1 MSNLEETDS
10 FILSLCAVEKT
21 VNDFINKRD
30 DESKNSLRKW
40 SRQRKAELNEKINNN
55 LTKIIQNNLES
66 FIPTTYSGLFNKYS
80 YDEIQEY
87 KETEEFKL
95 GNEYVFI
102 LPYILAEIAE
112 ALVVDSFISIKNN
125 IEYDL
130 VLVKALS
137 LGDKYLNNISEKFN
151 LSVESFNFL
160 AFYFVKDICTKVYQ
174 TFNFYEYK
182 QYLFIYHKKK
192 DELKALDE
200 SIYPEAII
208 GIQDLESLWTDRDK
222 LKSELVEI
230 RNNFQSKIIGYNA
243 LMELKLLG
251 SKLKFSFKS
260 FKYYIQKLFTNNTAI
275 ADDEQNAQLTY
286 IVWLMNL
293 SLIKKNNISPYD
305 DDYILNNLIIPWSD
319 ELRELLGNDFDN
331 STFNI
336 EEATNFIKRLRTK
349 GNYSNTPTGKRYK
362 TIALKKVF
370 GLSIKVENLS
380 ITEYKYR
387 DTLTT
392 DYSDRMNSILKVL
405 KKHGTKNNPAKEEK
419 NGFIVYKNGN
429 ALDDSDIELFHYL
442 IGELEEHGCET
453 EIVFR
458 KSDIVNNMGYT
469 SLRGNKLDNLTSS
482 LMNINAQSIAIV
494 DTRKDKVGK
503 RLGENNRNFKGTQL
517 LRADF
522 EGDGDE
528 VLIKFTSPFSKYFR
542 DQKQF
547 GRLLNREMLNKY
559 LYANTRVLKIAR
571 ELSRMLFISNQKS
584 KKSLETVE
592 INYDTLIKNIDEWDK
607 YSTHSNQRV
616 YLQRLTNDIS
626 KAISYI
632 ENDIKHELIKP
643 SPKTIKNGKIKL
655 IK

>member
-95 GNEYVFI
+95 CNEYVFI

-319 ELRELLGNDFDN
+319 ELKELLGNDFDN

>member
-95 GNEYVFI
+95 CNEYVFI